1 MRFIRNFFSRSA
13 RVVSPALV
21 PGPCPVMVVGM
32 HRSGTSFLTGSLQQA
47 GLELGK
53 FSAWNPHNLKGNRE
67 NLDIVAFNDA
77 VLNARGFAW
86 DNPPTSR
93 ILWTS
98 EEYVQARELIGQALE
113 GLQAD
118 AQARGRR
125 HVLPVWYDP
134 SVGPELHL
142 LAQRSG
148 LSVDEVI
155 ARHSG
160 RDYQVFA
167 LGFAPGFAF
176 MGLVEEALAA
186 PRLDTPRKRVAA
198 GSVGIAERQTAA
210 YPLVSPG
217 GWNLIGRTPAKLFDR
232 TRDGYSLLQPGD
244 SVRYEAV
251 SHAEFMRLGGDD
263 TPLEVST

>member
-1 MRFIRNFFSRSA
+1 MKPRIE
-13 RVVSPALV
+13 VVALDCLMVRLFDEIAETNMPSMLAACGRLREGFGRHLIDLV
-21 PGPCPVMVVGM
+21 PSYTTLMV
-32 HRSGTSFLTGSLQQA
+32 HYDLLALS
-47 GLELGK
+47 
-53 FSAWNPHNLKGNRE
+53 P
-67 NLDIVAFNDA
+67 
-77 VLNARGFAW
+77 
-86 DNPPTSR
+86 
-93 ILWTS
+93 
-98 EEYVQARELIGQALE
+98 VQARDLIAQALD
-113 GLQAD
+113 GLRPD
-118 AQARGRR
+118 AQGQGRK

-148 LSVDEVI
+148 LSVDAVI

-160 RDYQVFA
+160 REYQVFA

-232 TRDGYSLLQPGD
+232 ARDGYSLLQPGD

-251 SHAEFMRLGGDD
+251 SHAEFIRLGGDD
-263 TPLEVST
+263 TPLETSA